1 MGIISRSRYHIL
13 SILKKCHAHINII
26 IPLPCTDII
35 IQHFDFS
42 NRLGHLLHDHI
53 CKDMK

>member
-35 IQHFDFS
+35 TQHFDFS

-53 CKDMK
+53 CKDLK